1 MKARSE
7 IALHPSARKSPGTE
21 AWRALGARAWIWG
34 VLASAALVSARA
46 DQVVVVVG
54 VSGDEQYAGV
64 FAEEAGRWEKACA
77 ATSTP
82 CVVIGE
88 SAPGQLADRDRLQ
101 RTLEAAPKTSGG
113 KFWLVL
119 IGHGTF
125 DGQEAK
131 FNLRGP
137 DFTASELAL
146 WLQPFRRPLAVI
158 DTSSA
163 SAPFLS
169 KLSGPDR
176 VIITATRSGEELN
189 YARFGTY
196 LAAALTDP
204 QSDLDRDGEVSLLE
218 AFLSA
223 SAKLAEFYK
232 TAGQL
237 ATEHPL
243 IDDNGD
249 GLGTPP
255 DWFQGVHAVKRA
267 QDGAPA
273 DGLLAQQF
281 VLIPSAS
288 AQQLTPAQRAERDRL
303 ELLVARLRDA
313 KAKLPAPDYYA
324 QLEPLLLQL
333 ARLYAAPPAAVNG
346 SSHTP
351 GY

>member
-1 MKARSE
+1 MK
-7 IALHPSARKSPGTE
+7 
-21 AWRALGARAWIWG
+21 AWIWALFG
-34 VLASAALVSARA
+34 FGGLVLARA
-46 DQVVVVVG
+46 DEVVLVVG
-54 VSGDEQYAGV
+54 VPGDEQYAGV
-64 FAEEAGRWEKACA
+64 FAEEAGRWEKICA
-77 ATSTP
+77 STSTH

-88 SAPGQLADRDRLQ
+88 AEPGKLTDRDRLQ
-101 RTLEAAPKTSGG
+101 RTLEAEPKTSGG
-113 KFWLVL
+113 KLWLVL

-137 DFTASELAL
+137 DFTATELAS
-146 WLQPFRRPLAVI
+146 WLQPFHRPLAII

-176 VIITATRSGEELN
+176 VIITATRSGEEQN

-232 TAGQL
+232 TAGRL

-249 GLGTPP
+249 SLGTPP

-267 QDGAPA
+267 RDGAPA
-273 DGLLAQQF
+273 DGPLAQQF
-281 VLIPSAS
+281 VLIPNAT
-288 AQQLTPAQRAERDRL
+288 AQQLPPAQRAERDRL
-303 ELLVARLRDA
+303 ELEVARLREA
-313 KAKLPAPDYYA
+313 KAKLPAPEYYA
-324 QLEPLLLQL
+324 KLEQILLQL
-333 ARLYAAPPAAVNG
+333 ARLYPPLPAAVNG
-346 SSHTP
+346 SSRTP